1 MGQNGKGTG
10 MGVPNSPSADIA
22 PPVKRQD
29 LTHAGTG
36 RERAKPVGLRR
47 SENRPRP
54 VERAESEPQGT
65 LKGLRV
71 KDGGRSEGRLV
82 IRRIEVEPGACAVS
96 TGERIHDLT
105 RKWADFLPRS
115 LVTRE
120 FGESL

>member
-10 MGVPNSPSADIA
+10 VGVANSSSADVA
-22 PPVKRQD
+22 PPAKRQD

-71 KDGGRSEGRLV
+71 TCTCAASASERM
-82 IRRIEVEPGACAVS
+82 VEEAKAV
-96 TGERIHDLT
+96 
-105 RKWADFLPRS
+105 W
-115 LVTRE
+115 
-120 FGESL
+120 